1 MTKYIPTDAQRA
13 AYYADH
19 STRET
24 AQSIVRMIGTG
35 RKIDRAL
42 VRRYLG
48 HDVDTTGVCDT
59 VGTYA
64 VEIVVGG
71 DKFKG
76 YAVFAFNMVNGV
88 PIAADF
94 RDFIVT
100 VTAEA

>member
-1 MTKYIPTDAQRA
+1 MAKYIPTDEQRA
-13 AYYADH
+13 AFKAPHD
-19 STRET
+19 TRET
-24 AQSIVRMIGTG
+24 FASIIRMIGTG

-42 VRRYLG
+42 VRYYVS

-59 VGTYA
+59 VGTYS

-76 YAVFAFNMVNGV
+76 HAIFAFNMVNGV

-94 RDFIVT
+94 RDFRISVP
-100 VTAEA
+100 VEA